1 MARETGHVKAH
12 RPLAEHV
19 CSVRTMLSRE
29 KVSVTDRTVA
39 AELVAPRPPGSFVQ
53 SLDRGLAVIRAF
65 DADHSRLTLSEVARA
80 TGLTRAATRRFL
92 LTLVELGYVRVE
104 GREFSLR
111 PRVLELG
118 YAYLSGLTMTEVVQ
132 PHLEHLVAK
141 VNESSSVSVLDGDDV
156 VYVARVPTK
165 RIMAVVIAVGTRF
178 PAYATSMGRVLL
190 GALPPTELDSYLD
203 RVDLVPYTERTVT
216 RPEDL
221 ETAVVLVREQGYALI
236 DQELEAGLRA
246 AAAPLRN
253 PDGTIAGAINVSV
266 HATRASMQQLEEEF
280 VPPLLEAAA
289 HIEQDLG
296 RG

>member
-1 MARETGHVKAH
+1 MTGD
-12 RPLAEHV
+12 
-19 CSVRTMLSRE
+19 
-29 KVSVTDRTVA
+29 TDDGAKKPT
-39 AELVAPRPPGSFVQ
+39 GSFVR

-65 DADHSRLTLSEVARA
+65 DAEHPRLTLSEVSRA
-80 TGLTRAATRRFL
+80 TGLTRAAARRFL
-92 LTLVELGYVRVE
+92 LTLVEIGYVRVE

-118 YAYLSGLTMTEVVQ
+118 YSYLSGLTMTEVVQ
-132 PHLEHLVAK
+132 PHLEELVGK

-156 VYVARVPTK
+156 VYIARVPTK

-178 PAYATSMGRVLL
+178 PAYATSMGRMLL
-190 GALPPTELDSYLD
+190 GALPPEELRAYLD
-203 RVDLVPYTERTVT
+203 RVDLVPFTSRTVT
-216 RPEDL
+216 RAEDL
-221 ETAVVLVREQGYALI
+221 EAAVIQAREQGYALI
-236 DQELEAGLRA
+236 DQELEDGLRS

-253 PDGTIAGAINVSV
+253 PDGTVAGAINVSV

-280 VPPLLEAAA
+280 VPPLLEAAS